1 MIKSF
6 KDRETEKIF
15 NLEFS
20 KKLPNEIQRMAARK
34 LKIIH
39 SAGTIESLSVPP
51 GNHLEQLKGVRLGQ
65 HSIRINQQWRICFKW
80 NEGNAYNVEITDYH
94 K

>member
-20 KKLPNEIQRMAARK
+20 KKLPNEIQRMTARK

-51 GNHLEQLKGVRLGQ
+51 GNRLESLKGVRLGQ
-65 HSIRINQQWRICFKW
+65 YSIRINQQWRICFKW
-80 NEGNAYNVEITDYH
+80 NERDAYDEEITDYH
-94 K
+94 

>member
-51 GNHLEQLKGVRLGQ
+51 GNRLESLKGVRLGQ
-65 HSIRINQQWRICFKW
+65 YSIRINQQWRICFKW
-80 NEGNAYNVEITDYH
+80 NERDAYDVEITDYH
-94 K
+94 